1 MYNKSILPETVCYW
15 CVLLYI
21 HRKIQKILIFA
32 AHLSDSERHRCNSSV
47 VTLTES
53 VRLSLLFCDRT
64 ATHSHLHT
72 LSQSLKCLFDWMAFV
87 SAPCIALVFCRG
99 CSGEPVSLL
108 ALKKRWGQN
117 LRRPWRKP
125 GGQSSSEALT
135 DSLFFFFFPCL
146 SAPLQRANP
155 LFRLIQV
162 RSLVRAPA
170 NPLPDS
176 TNYLSN
182 KLTV

>member
-53 VRLSLLFCDRT
+53 VRLSLLFCHRT

-108 ALKKRWGQN
+108 ALKKGEDKTSDGPDVNRVVRAPQK
-117 LRRPWRKP
+117 L
-125 GGQSSSEALT
+125 SLI
-135 DSLFFFFFPCL
+135 LFFFFFPCL

>member
-53 VRLSLLFCDRT
+53 VRLSLLFCDSHPLT
-64 ATHSHLHT
+64 PTHTQPVFEMLIWLNGFCLCTLHR
-72 LSQSLKCLFDWMAFV
+72 LGVLQGLFWGTCFT
-87 SAPCIALVFCRG
+87 PC
-99 CSGEPVSLL
+99 PQ
-108 ALKKRWGQN
+108 KRWGQN